1 MYALNFS
8 SISVDCTN
16 IIPSIYIYLALRF
29 RPKQRQKY
37 SEVLP
42 WAISVG
48 TNAKFLPGVYYEQR
62 WDQKIDDF
70 RAEMRIPD
78 IPKLLK

>member
-1 MYALNFS
+1 M
-8 SISVDCTN
+8 
-16 IIPSIYIYLALRF
+16 IYF
-29 RPKQRQKY
+29 
-37 SEVLP
+37 
-42 WAISVG
+42 SVG